1 MAAAEADSR
10 SKRSSAQR
18 QKNNCQSMTCIWR
31 LYLVLTDAP
40 TCKTIDY
47 ILYVSF
53 LLNRYNA
60 HVGNAHMLGD

>member
-1 MAAAEADSR
+1 M
-10 SKRSSAQR
+10 
-18 QKNNCQSMTCIWR
+18 
-31 LYLVLTDAP
+31 LTDAP